1 MARQGT
7 QTVETTLSFYA
18 PIREELALVDERVA
32 GVVSS
37 APREMREPLAHAVA
51 GRGKRVRPAI
61 TILASRLRSRASEDP
76 VQMGVAI
83 ELLHLATLIHDDT
96 VDNANVRRGRA
107 TLSSIWGPEVAI
119 LVGDYL
125 FASSA
130 TSVCETG
137 NIRVIRRF
145 VAQTITELATGELD
159 ERMTAYDCGQTRQQ
173 YLERIYN
180 KTASLFTTAA
190 ECGALLGGA
199 PEEEVQRLKA
209 YGLNLGMAF
218 QVVDDILDYEGSAL
232 EVGKP
237 VGNDLAQ
244 GVLTLPALLLIER
257 YPDGNPVADLC
268 RTRDEK
274 AHLERALEWVRSSGI
289 IAEAYKVAD
298 EYRRSAVDA
307 LAGLPDSRYR
317 NALLEIADY
326 VLGRSR

>member
-7 QTVETTLSFYA
+7 EAAETILGFYE
-18 PIREELALVDERVA
+18 PIREELSRVGESVA
-32 GVVSS
+32 SVVSS
-37 APREMREPLAHAVA
+37 APREMREPLAHAIV
-51 GRGKRVRPAI
+51 GSGKRVRPAI
-61 TILASRLRSRASEDP
+61 TILASRLRSTASESP
-76 VQMGVAI
+76 IQMGAAI

-96 VDNANVRRGRA
+96 VDNADVRRGRA

-137 NIRVIRRF
+137 SIRVIRRF

-159 ERMTAYDCGQTRQQ
+159 ERMAAYDAAQTRQQ

-190 ECGALLGGA
+190 ECGAVLSGA

-218 QVVDDILDYEGSAL
+218 QVVDDILDYEGSAQ

-237 VGNDLAQ
+237 VGADLAQ

-257 YPDGNPVADLC
+257 HPEGNPVVDLC
-268 RTRDEK
+268 RTRDAD
-274 AHLERALEWVRSSGI
+274 AHLERALDMVRGSGI
-289 IAEAYKVAD
+289 IAEAYEVAD
-298 EYRRSAVDA
+298 EYRRNAVDA
-307 LAGLPDSRYR
+307 LAGFPDSRYR
-317 NALLEIADY
+317 RALLEIADY
-326 VLGRSR
+326 VVGRTK